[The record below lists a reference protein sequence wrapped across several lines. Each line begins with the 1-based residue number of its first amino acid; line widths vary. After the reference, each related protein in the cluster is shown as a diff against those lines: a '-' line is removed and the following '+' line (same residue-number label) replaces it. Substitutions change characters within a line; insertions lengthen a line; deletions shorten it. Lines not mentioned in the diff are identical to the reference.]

1 MNRVLSF
8 TESAV
13 LSYGPAL
20 ATAIIPIN
28 IDSRHISRVRNSE
41 SVPERFNS
49 DLILA
54 KSSPSRSKDKAGLTA
69 RTRRRFQ
76 DLLAVRRRR
85 RRRRRREVELEA
97 TGSISR
103 GVYLCV
109 ASHDEDKAGCTWAP
123 SSRSVVTPGGL
134 NRG

>member
-28 IDSRHISRVRNSE
+28 INSRHISRVRNSE

-49 DLILA
+49 DLVLA
-54 KSSPSRSKDKAGLTA
+54 KSPPSRSKDKAGLTA
-69 RTRRRFQ
+69 RTRRRLQ
-76 DLLAVRRRR
+76 DLLAVFLLPPSPCYITSSFLTRSPRDLAARDSS
-85 RRRRRREVELEA
+85 
-97 TGSISR
+97 T
-103 GVYLCV
+103 
-109 ASHDEDKAGCTWAP
+109 SHDNDLGAIPIKKLPPELSLFKDCFP
-123 SSRSVVTPGGL
+123 
-134 NRG
+134 